1 MRLWPP
7 ARRDRHRPLRIGV
20 MGKGNHDIAPST
32 IVHLCDDP
40 CDDDDDDDVDAASL
54 RSAADPYRL
63 QFLSPPAPDH
73 PPERRRH
80 AHMRVAHTG
89 RQLRKRM
96 NACANGGGRKE
107 DRQSA
112 QQSTTY
118 SVTQLVATSAVE
130 GGPTRR
136 SAASPTSYFIPTQTS
151 LVKKMVKSVQ
161 PVSVSERACD
171 SECWPRE

>member
-40 CDDDDDDDVDAASL
+40 CDDDDDDVDAASL

-63 QFLSPPAPDH
+63 QFLSPPAPDR

-107 DRQSA
+107 GRKEDRQSA
-112 QQSTTY
+112 EHY
-118 SVTQLVATSAVE
+118 IL
-130 GGPTRR
+130 RD
-136 SAASPTSYFIPTQTS
+136 
-151 LVKKMVKSVQ
+151 
-161 PVSVSERACD
+161 SVSCD
-171 SECWPRE
+171 FGCGGRPYQAKRCVPYFLFHSNSNVTRQKNG